1 MIELHGTYYERLA
14 HDAEAGLRGPD
25 TAAWLATVEQELPN
39 LRAAM
44 ARALER
50 ELGGRAVHISAGV
63 FRYWQARSSATE
75 GRGWLE
81 SALAADGVAESDRA
95 VGFLSSAQLAFFQG
109 DLAVAQ
115 EHFRQASEAA
125 AAAGLA
131 AVEASALAYLAWVV
145 IERGE
150 REAAGASVERSV
162 ALLRE
167 LSDPWERSEV
177 LLPLSAT
184 ELELSTRSAL
194 GEEVLRL
201 KRETG
206 DVISVSDSLNNLGWD
221 ALLAG
226 EPERAI
232 AKLEEAAAIAREL
245 DDTFR
250 LSLAVGDLGLAA
262 VMQERYLDA
271 RELLLKALRL
281 TIRRGDRRVGSEAV
295 HGLAAAAAGLG
306 DDELCVRLNRI
317 QRELSAAAGIGQLGL
332 DEQLYSRVQLA
343 RDRLGAEQVAAVEAE
358 RRESTLDAALELV
371 EAGRTTSVASAKE

>member
-1 MIELHGTYYERLA
+1 MHISPGSPSSGANARRP
-14 HDAEAGLRGPD
+14 GRPWS
-25 TAAWLATVEQELPN
+25 AAWHFCASFPT
-39 LRAAM
+39 RGS
-44 ARALER
+44 ARR
-50 ELGGRAVHISAGV
+50 CSWRCG
-63 FRYWQARSSATE
+63 
-75 GRGWLE
+75 
-81 SALAADGVAESDRA
+81 
-95 VGFLSSAQLAFFQG
+95 
-109 DLAVAQ
+109 
-115 EHFRQASEAA
+115 
-125 AAAGLA
+125 
-131 AVEASALAYLAWVV
+131 
-145 IERGE
+145 
-150 REAAGASVERSV
+150 
-162 ALLRE
+162 
-167 LSDPWERSEV
+167 
-177 LLPLSAT
+177 AT

-206 DVISVSDSLNNLGWD
+206 DIISVSDSLNNLGWD

-250 LSLAVGDLGLAA
+250 LSLAVGNLGLAA

-317 QRELSAAAGIGQLGL
+317 QRELSAAAGIAQMGL